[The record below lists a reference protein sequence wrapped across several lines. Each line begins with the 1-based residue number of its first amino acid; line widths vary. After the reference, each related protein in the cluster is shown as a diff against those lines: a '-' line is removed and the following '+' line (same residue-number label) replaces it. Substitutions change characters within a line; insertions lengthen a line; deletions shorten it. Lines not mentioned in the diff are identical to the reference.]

1 MHKAAL
7 KKPDHPKQHTGD
19 QEPTHEKLTIQTKCE
34 AKFTSTS
41 KELYGVAPKLR
52 WERDPQ
58 SSKNF

>member
-19 QEPTHEKLTIQTKCE
+19 QEPTHKKLTIQTKCE

-41 KELYGVAPKLR
+41 KEWYVCAPMGKR
-52 WERDPQ
+52 P
-58 SSKNF
+58 SI

>member
-19 QEPTHEKLTIQTKCE
+19 QEPTHKKLTIQTKCE

-41 KELYGVAPKLR
+41 KEWYVWGGPKT
-52 WERDPQ
+52 PMGKGP
-58 SSKNF
+58 SI